1 MDVELEEI
9 LSFRKVVAMINDE
22 LKSRGIREIEH
33 MLINETIPHVFRV
46 LEKYS
51 LYYQKIKEQESSNG
65 SKFCELLE
73 CYFECVKRK
82 YSTMFISDK
91 KTVDKFFELT
101 LGKNKKAISSKQD
114 IGMYA
119 LEVER
124 TLALMK
130 EAVYTYYRVYY
141 NRVLNASLD
150 ARKHEF
156 SDIEFQIKESE
167 LSHLLGISYKK
178 LRDNPDFIRLTGGR
192 KMTSIQLLEWILSD
206 IDGNRDLVQYHEDF
220 IKRMEDNQF
229 SLVGSQFSSETTTS
243 LFNYHKIAMKSQAFM
258 NMGSLDKMVSVARL
272 NPKTRISDRT
282 RSDTIVLGKSG
293 FLNYPWAVL
302 GSVQKRQ
309 EDRYTETLSILENE
323 RKIELLRKAD
333 IVHIDGIEDRNE
345 VIELI
350 TEEER
355 FAMFHEAYEAASE
368 IASYER
374 IKAYFK
380 SLYENEI
387 NQFVKTK

>member
-9 LSFRKVVAMINDE
+9 LRFRKVVAMINDE

-156 SDIEFQIKESE
+156 SDIQFQIKESE

-293 FLNYPWAVL
+293 FLNYPWAVF

-309 EDRYTETLSILENE
+309 EDR
-323 RKIELLRKAD
+323 
-333 IVHIDGIEDRNE
+333 
-345 VIELI
+345 
-350 TEEER
+350 
-355 FAMFHEAYEAASE
+355 
-368 IASYER
+368 
-374 IKAYFK
+374 
-380 SLYENEI
+380 
-387 NQFVKTK
+387 